1 MKKSD
6 NQNDT
11 ICRQKVEIKK
21 LKDELKK
28 VEKEFKKKELKVPNK
43 KVDSPNNTPREV
55 SKVAS
60 NIDHDESN
68 NNADKAQN
76 DGTVDNI
83 SPNKVHESKLSEN
96 EPVFTPDPKEVIS
109 KTEANDNVLEMNV
122 EEFGNLLNNI
132 IEDYNLRKKAE

>member
-96 EPVFTPDPKEVIS
+96 EPVFTPDPKQVIS
-109 KTEANDNVLEMNV
+109 KTEATDNVLEMNV